1 MEYQRHLDE
10 IDELVREA
18 NANQTISPVRGELR
32 PLNEKDKGIFLTWI
46 RSKIRAADPEA
57 RQKFCEM
64 VEGVE
69 F

>member
-1 MEYQRHLDE
+1 LEYQRHLDE

-18 NANQTISPVRGELR
+18 NANQTLSPVKGDLK
-32 PLNEKDKGIFLTWI
+32 PLNEKDRAISLTWI
-46 RSKIRAADPEA
+46 RSKITAADLEE
-57 RQKFCEM
+57 RRKFCEM